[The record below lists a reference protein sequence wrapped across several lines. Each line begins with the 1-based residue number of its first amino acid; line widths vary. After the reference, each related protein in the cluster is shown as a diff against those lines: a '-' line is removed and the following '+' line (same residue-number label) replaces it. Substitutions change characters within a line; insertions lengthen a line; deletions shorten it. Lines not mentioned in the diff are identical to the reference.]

1 MALPGQ
7 AGRNYRSMMSG
18 AKRGAFAR
26 SPSAAKRGV
35 FAQSPSA
42 AKRGIFAFSPGAMS
56 GQSSP
61 ANVSNELSPAA
72 QYGRMI
78 NQGQAGGMKSISP
91 GARAMSY
98 TDPVER
104 VRAEL
109 FDNRQDVSRDRLQRR
124 LNQRQGNLLDKLTM
138 FKPVSGSSNLL
149 QSTVPGGPTI
159 AETQAERARQ
169 FGPTFKEI
177 MSDINYGAGQIGKG
191 LAEKGTPLMNLL
203 KSIYGGVQNFFTPNQ
218 GPVPTDQ
225 FASFKQG
232 MNNAQLGLFNYYINR
247 GNSPEYA
254 RNAAL
259 SGVVPQMAMGGV
271 ASL

>member
-61 ANVSNELSPAA
+61 VNVLNELSPAA

-91 GARAMSY
+91 GAPIVTGKQKY
-98 TDPVER
+98 
-104 VRAEL
+104 L
-109 FDNRQDVSRDRLQRR
+109 F
-124 LNQRQGNLLDKLTM
+124 
-138 FKPVSGSSNLL
+138 
-149 QSTVPGGPTI
+149 
-159 AETQAERARQ
+159 
-169 FGPTFKEI
+169 
-177 MSDINYGAGQIGKG
+177 
-191 LAEKGTPLMNLL
+191 
-203 KSIYGGVQNFFTPNQ
+203 
-218 GPVPTDQ
+218 
-225 FASFKQG
+225 
-232 MNNAQLGLFNYYINR
+232 
-247 GNSPEYA
+247 
-254 RNAAL
+254 
-259 SGVVPQMAMGGV
+259 
-271 ASL
+271 